1 MRSFLPTRPKSDKDP
16 VTHPANSGM
25 TADEPDAGVRK
36 EAEGG
41 PVEKASEPGTGSSTP
56 EAGSTNWDP
65 GSGPTGTDSAEE
77 HADSAEPGADS
88 GKPNAESST
97 PDSGATEASLRSP
110 ERRTPSLVSRCPHC
124 GTPVEGMEDVYCCSG
139 CETAAAIIRGAGLES
154 YYQEREAL
162 PPRPEGD
169 SADWNAVPV
178 SVGEDGL
185 AEIRLQVDGLRCA
198 SCVWVTENV
207 LQRTRGV
214 DEATLSYATGRARIR
229 WDPGT
234 VALGEVVGRIST
246 LGYRPRILGEESG
259 PDTDL
264 LVRLGVSAFAA
275 MNIMMLSAALY
286 TGWLGGM
293 DPRYVVLFQ
302 WISLALAAPVAIW
315 CAEPFFV
322 AAWSGLRNRVLHMDL
337 PIALGVAVLFAHGV
351 VVTVTRSGDT
361 YLDSMGMLVALLL
374 TGRVLES
381 RGRRRAA
388 EAATAMAASAPATAR
403 RRVGNAV
410 EVVPADELEPGD
422 RMDVASGEELAA
434 DGIVVGG
441 QGSLKMALLTGE
453 AEPVTVATDSRVV
466 AGSVLVDGFLT
477 VQVTAV
483 GRETVLQQMAD
494 QLRLSADRGVKP
506 AFTDRIAPWFTGA
519 TLAVAAAT
527 FLGWFLAA
535 GMEKAILTFVA
546 VLVVA
551 CPCALA
557 LSRPLAAAAGLGAA
571 ARRGLLFRSGD
582 ALLEMEDVD
591 LVALDKTGTVT
602 AGDLTVVQAPP
613 EALRVASGLERF
625 SAHPIGRAITRA
637 AVDAGIPLPN
647 ATDVQEEAGFGIR
660 GRIDGQYWQ
669 IRSRGPGRVLVRGDE
684 MEWEILLG
692 DRVRDDSRAT
702 VEALESMGREVMLL
716 TGDVEEPAERIAR
729 EAGIDVALPRMT
741 PDRKAQWIRDRRDG
755 GRNVLFAGDGMNDGP
770 GLAQANVGIA
780 MGTGAASSILVADG
794 VISLPTLK
802 PLLAGFRAAHAA
814 RRSIVQ
820 NQRRSIAYNVG
831 AVTVAAAGLI
841 NPLIAAILMPLSS
854 GMVIWG
860 ASRVEK
866 ALAEDRALEPERA
879 SMPDE
884 GPAEGVAAVGD
895 RAPEHLAPPD
905 RDLKRKI

>member
-1 MRSFLPTRPKSDKDP
+1 M
-16 VTHPANSGM
+16 A
-25 TADEPDAGVRK
+25 
-36 EAEGG
+36 
-41 PVEKASEPGTGSSTP
+41 
-56 EAGSTNWDP
+56 
-65 GSGPTGTDSAEE
+65 
-77 HADSAEPGADS
+77 AEP
-88 GKPNAESST
+88 ESSK
-97 PDSGATEASLRSP
+97 P
-110 ERRTPSLVSRCPHC
+110 VSRCPHC
-124 GTPVEGMEDVYCCSG
+124 GTPVEGPEDVYCCSG
-139 CETAAAIIRGAGLES
+139 CEMAAAIIKGAGLES

-162 PPRPEGD
+162 PPRPEGG
-169 SADWNAVPV
+169 SGDWDAVPV
-178 SVGEDGL
+178 QTGEDGM

-207 LQRTRGV
+207 LQRTDGV
-214 DEATLSYATGRARIR
+214 EEATLSYATGRARVR
-229 WDPGT
+229 WDPT
-234 VALGEVVGRIST
+234 KVKLGEVVGRIST

-293 DPRYVVLFQ
+293 DPRYVALFQ

-322 AAWSGLRNRVLHMDL
+322 AAWSGLRNRILHMDL
-337 PIALGVAVLFAHGV
+337 PIALGVAVLFIHGV
-351 VVTVTRSGDT
+351 VVTVARSGDT
-361 YLDSMGMLVALLL
+361 YLDSMGMLVTLLL
-374 TGRVLES
+374 AGRVLES

-403 RRVGNAV
+403 RRIGNAM
-410 EVVPADELEPGD
+410 EVVAAEELKPGD
-422 RMDVASGEELAA
+422 LMDVASGEELAA
-434 DGIVVGG
+434 DGIVTGG

-453 AEPVTVATDSRVV
+453 AEPVPVATDSRVV

-477 VQVTAV
+477 VRVTAV

-519 TLAVAAAT
+519 TLAVAGAT
-527 FLGWFLAA
+527 FLGWYLAA

-582 ALLEMEDVD
+582 ALLELEAVDV
-591 LVALDKTGTVT
+591 VALDKTGTVT
-602 AGDLTVVQAPP
+602 AGDLTVVEAAP

-637 AVDAGIPLPN
+637 AVEAKIPLPE
-647 ATDVQEEAGFGIR
+647 ATEVQEEAGFGIR
-660 GRIDGQYWQ
+660 GKVDGRFWE
-669 IRSRGPGRVLVRGDE
+669 IRSGGPGRVLVQGE
-684 MEWEILLG
+684 EEFEILLG
-692 DRVRDDSRAT
+692 DRVREDSRVV
-702 VEALESMGREVMLL
+702 VEALEAMDREVILL
-716 TGDVEEPAERIAR
+716 TGDVEEPAARIAR
-729 EAGIDVALPRMT
+729 EAGIGTALARMT
-741 PDRKAQWIRDRRDG
+741 PDQKAEWIRTRRG
-755 GRNVLFAGDGMNDGP
+755 EGRTVLFAGDGINDGP

-794 VISLPTLK
+794 VISLPTLR
-802 PLLAGFRAAHAA
+802 PLLAGFRAATAA
-814 RRSIVQ
+814 RRSILQ
-820 NQRRSIAYNVG
+820 NQRRSIAYNIG
-831 AVTVAAAGLI
+831 AVTVAAAGLV

-866 ALAEDRALEPERA
+866 GVAEDWALEPEKA
-879 SMPDE
+879 STTE
-884 GPAEGVAAVGD
+884 TGPEERVQTGGEP
-895 RAPEHLAPPD
+895 APGSLPSPD
-905 RDLKRKI
+905 REMKGKA